1 MASRGGK
8 REGAGRP
15 KGRSNV
21 ATLEHKATIE
31 ELARAHAPDAIKALV
46 KIAKTGASE
55 SARVAAASSLL
66 DRAYGKP
73 RQAVEHSGG
82 VEVTG
87 GVDMPRRPE
96 TYEEWMT
103 RRGGELAAMVTT
115 AGSTASSH

>member
-1 MASRGGK
+1 MAARGGK

-15 KGRSNV
+15 KGRANISTQ
-21 ATLEHKATIE
+21 AHKATIE

-46 KIAKTGASE
+46 EIARTGASE

-82 VEVTG
+82 VEITG
-87 GVDMPRRPE
+87 GVDAPPRAAS
-96 TYEEWMT
+96 YSEWIE
-103 RRGGELAAMVTT
+103 RRNRELAAMGAA
-115 AGSTASSH
+115 AGSSTSSH